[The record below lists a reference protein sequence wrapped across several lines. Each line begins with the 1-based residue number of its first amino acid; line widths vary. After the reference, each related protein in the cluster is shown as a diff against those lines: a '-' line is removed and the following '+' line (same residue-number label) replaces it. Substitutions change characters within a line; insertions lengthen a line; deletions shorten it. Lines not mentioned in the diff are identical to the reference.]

1 MKKSR
6 IIIPA
11 LAMIAFSVAAS
22 ITGAVAWFTATRTA
36 NIDAGIYTVVKTTA
50 NLNVT
55 LSATGIGTSG
65 ADSGSSHTITVNGV
79 LGDGSFDHAQAN
91 VVTPDGNGAKIA
103 AITALDSANATNMK
117 RGQTNDSTPKD
128 IYTAITFDM
137 DFTIEFGGAAGD
149 IALFLD
155 TNLEGEAG
163 SQVANSRFV
172 VTGSNTSADQT
183 ATGFRMAFIPT
194 GANSANGV
202 KKVFAG
208 LQSGSNCKYVSTAS
222 PAAVGDN
229 LPALAD
235 ATAYSGDLID
245 QSYHGGEGGLPEAF
259 SAGTNVT
266 TRLDYFGTFVYAAN
280 QTVHLQY
287 KVVCWFEGTDPNV
300 INGKVLQS
308 VQSYLAFKAINVPA
322 AA

>member
-50 NLNVT
+50 NLNVA

-65 ADSGSSHTITVNGV
+65 SDSGSTHTITVNGV
-79 LGDGSFDHAQAN
+79 LGDGSFDHLEEN

-103 AITALDSANATNMK
+103 AITALGDADETNMK

-137 DFTIEFGGAAGD
+137 DFTIEFGGAAGN
-149 IALFLD
+149 IGLFLD
-155 TNLEGEAG
+155 TNLEN
-163 SQVANSRFV
+163 SVANSRFV
-172 VTGSNTSADQT
+172 VTGSNTSDNQT
-183 ATGFRMAFIPT
+183 ATGFRMAFIP
-194 GANSANGV
+194 ASSSGV
-202 KKVFAG
+202 ARVFAG
-208 LQSGSNCKYVSTAS
+208 LQESGNCAYVGTAS
-222 PAAVGDN
+222 PAAVNDA

-235 ATAYSGDLID
+235 AEGYSGDLID
-245 QSYHGGEGGLPEAF
+245 KNYHGGTDGLPDAF
-259 SAGTNVT
+259 PSNTALSTVT
-266 TRLDYFGTFVYAAN
+266 ARPDYFGTFAYAAN
-280 QTVHLQY
+280 TTVHLQY
-287 KVVCWFEGTDPNV
+287 TVVCWFEGTDPNV

-308 VQSYLAFKAINVPA
+308 VQSYLAFKAINLPA